1 MENPK
6 PRPVVL
12 AAVDLGPQTRRVL
25 YHAAGFAGMLG
36 ADLKV
41 VHAGADES
49 PASHERVVSQ
59 CLLEGPYLAIDEA
72 DIVVRAGRASEM
84 IQREALRHGAAMLVL
99 GSRGRGGLSRL
110 LLGST
115 GAAILRDTRTP
126 VLLVPSNEIDIV
138 SLGDTA
144 ALTCGPVLAAIDLSE
159 ACDHQLHLAGQF
171 AKLAHAPLILL
182 TVARA
187 RMSEHDASEEL
198 RTRAHAMKPVKP
210 HSLIVRRG
218 DVAVEISR
226 CALAEGA
233 GLVVMGL
240 RERPRGRA
248 GAIASAVLETGR
260 AFVLAVPGC

>member
-1 MENPK
+1 MESPT

-25 YHAAGFAGMLG
+25 HHAAGFARLLG
-36 ADLKV
+36 GDLRV
-41 VHAGADES
+41 VHAGGDES

-59 CLLEGPYLAIDEA
+59 CLLEGPYQAMDEA
-72 DIVVRAGRASEM
+72 DVVVRAGRASEM

-115 GAAILRDTRTP
+115 GAAVLRATRTP
-126 VLLVPSNEIDIV
+126 VLLVPSSEIDIV
-138 SLGDTA
+138 TFGDTA
-144 ALTCGPVLAAIDLSE
+144 VLTCGPVLAAIDLTE
-159 ACDHQLHLAGQF
+159 ACEHQLHMAGRMAQ
-171 AKLAHAPLILL
+171 LAHTPLMLM

-187 RMSEHDASEEL
+187 RVSEHDASQQL
-198 RTRAHAMKPVKP
+198 RTRAHTMEPVKP

-226 CALAEGA
+226 CALTEGA